1 MRRLGRVPGMNMK
14 RLSTLSVGML
24 CVLAL
29 GAAALVAV
37 QVI

>member
-1 MRRLGRVPGMNMK
+1 MNMK
-14 RLSTLSVGML
+14 QMSALSVGML